1 MHILSLMVT
10 VLSGADCPYLLF
22 WDLDM
27 DFAPLPLLID
37 ILEVLQEAS
46 NWLACCQPP
55 APLWREVCGEGA
67 SYRDEAGLREKHS
80 YRVA

>member
-10 VLSGADCPYLLF
+10 LLSGVDCPYLLF

-37 ILEVLQEAS
+37 ILEVLQK
-46 NWLACCQPP
+46 LATGWPVANHQH
-55 APLWREVCGEGA
+55 LSGGWYV
-67 SYRDEAGLREKHS
+67 EKELATEM
-80 YRVA
+80 RLG